1 MRVQGDPHAGSL
13 HGHPQFA
20 VTTTEGIHPMGI
32 VDKAK
37 NAAQD
42 VAGTAKE
49 HVGKVTGD
57 HHTEG
62 EGKKDQAVS
71 SVKKAGENIKDA
83 FKK

>member
-1 MRVQGDPHAGSL
+1 MVIRSSRL
-13 HGHPQFA
+13 
-20 VTTTEGIHPMGI
+20 TTTEGIHPMGI

-42 VAGTAKE
+42 AAGTAKE

-57 HHTEG
+57 KHTEG
-62 EGKKDQAVS
+62 EGEKDQAVS

-83 FKK
+83 VKN

>member
-1 MRVQGDPHAGSL
+1 MRVQVDSNAGSL

-20 VTTTEGIHPMGI
+20 VTTKEGIHPMGI

-42 VAGTAKE
+42 VAGTAK
-49 HVGKVTGD
+49 D
-57 HHTEG
+57 HTQA

>member
-49 HVGKVTGD
+49 YVGKVTGD

-71 SVKKAGENIKDA
+71 NVKKAGENIKDA

>member
-1 MRVQGDPHAGSL
+1 MQVDSNAGSL

-20 VTTTEGIHPMGI
+20 VTTKEGIHPMGI

-49 HVGKVTGD
+49 HAGKATGD
-57 HHTEG
+57 DHTQA

-71 SVKKAGENIKDA
+71 SVKKAGENNKDA